1 VSIIPGPKLMKAA
14 TKLLAERGPE
24 GTSTRA
30 ICEAAG
36 VTQPTLYHHF
46 GDKGGLI
53 EAVVTEGF
61 ERALAGKKAKERE
74 TDDPVDDLRRGWDD
88 HVSFGVANPHFYAVM
103 HGRPGLGRL
112 PKAAEEAGS
121 MLRSLTKRIART
133 GRLRVEQELAA
144 QAVWA
149 AVYGVTS
156 MLSSMPDFGWHE
168 ALNVTVRE
176 GRDLRHRSPR
186 AGGQSGGCSR
196 ELRGG
201 ERRGAAAAR
210 RPGDE
215 R

>member
-14 TKLLAERGPE
+14 TKLLAERGAE

-88 HVSFGVANPHFYAVM
+88 HVSFGVANGDARQARSRTAPQSGRGGGLHAAVPDEENRQDREVA
-103 HGRPGLGRL
+103 GRAGAGGAGGVGGGLRSDL
-112 PKAAEEAGS
+112 DALFEAG
-121 MLRSLTKRIART
+121 LRLAR
-133 GRLRVEQELAA
+133 GPER
-144 QAVWA
+144 
-149 AVYGVTS
+149 Y
-156 MLSSMPDFGWHE
+156 
-168 ALNVTVRE
+168 
-176 GRDLRHRSPR
+176 R
-186 AGGQSGGCSR
+186 A
-196 ELRGG
+196 
-201 ERRGAAAAR
+201 
-210 RPGDE
+210 
-215 R
+215 

>member
-1 VSIIPGPKLMKAA
+1 
-14 TKLLAERGPE
+14 
-24 GTSTRA
+24 
-30 ICEAAG
+30 

-156 MLSSMPDFGWHE
+156 MLSSRPDFGWHE